1 MTNPNP
7 NPPTRFKTGDPRINR
22 KGRPKS
28 FDALRSLAQEIAHE
42 AAISGGQPVII
53 NGHKCTAAEIILRQ
67 WAMSKNPILQ
77 RAFIEIAFGKVPDKL
92 DVTSAGEK
100 IKGYAVISPDDWTKD
115 ADES

>member
-1 MTNPNP
+1 MTNPIP
-7 NPPTRFKTGDPRINR
+7 NSKPFVKGDPRINR
-22 KGRPKS
+22 KGRPS
-28 FDALRSLAQEIAHE
+28 DFDGLRVLAKEIAHE

-100 IKGYAVISPDDWTKD
+100 LCVVIRGPV
-115 ADES
+115 DEINAGDI

>member
-1 MTNPNP
+1 MTNPIP
-7 NPPTRFKTGDPRINR
+7 NSKPFVKGDPRINR
-22 KGRPKS
+22 KGRPS
-28 FDALRSLAQEIAHE
+28 DFDGLRVLAKEIAHE